1 MGWWPR
7 IIDKLSISARF
18 CRLGDAVELG
28 KVVRAYRKKLKM
40 SQEELA
46 ALSGISERT
55 LRDLEKGRLSVS
67 LEKAV
72 AVTDVLGL
80 KIQVIEA

>member
-1 MGWWPR
+1 M
-7 IIDKLSISARF
+7 
-18 CRLGDAVELG
+18 ELG

-72 AVTDVLGL
+72 AVADVLGL

>member
-1 MGWWPR
+1 M
-7 IIDKLSISARF
+7 
-18 CRLGDAVELG
+18 ELG
-28 KVVRAYRKKLKM
+28 KIVRAYRKRLKM

-55 LRDLEKGRLSVS
+55 LRDLEKGRLSIS

-72 AVTDVLGL
+72 AVADVLGL
-80 KIQVIEA
+80 KIQVVEA

>member
-1 MGWWPR
+1 M
-7 IIDKLSISARF
+7 
-18 CRLGDAVELG
+18 ELG
-28 KVVRAYRKKLKM
+28 KIVRAYRKKLKM

-55 LRDLEKGRLSVS
+55 LRDLEKGCLSVS

-72 AVTDVLGL
+72 AVADVLGL
-80 KIQVIEA
+80 KIQVI

>member
-1 MGWWPR
+1 M
-7 IIDKLSISARF
+7 
-18 CRLGDAVELG
+18 ELG
-28 KVVRAYRKKLKM
+28 KIVRAYRKKLKM

-72 AVTDVLGL
+72 AVADVLGL
-80 KIQVIEA
+80 KIQVI

>member
-1 MGWWPR
+1 M
-7 IIDKLSISARF
+7 
-18 CRLGDAVELG
+18 ELG

>member
-1 MGWWPR
+1 M
-7 IIDKLSISARF
+7 
-18 CRLGDAVELG
+18 ELG
-28 KVVRAYRKKLKM
+28 KIVRAYRKRLKM

-55 LRDLEKGRLSVS
+55 LRDLEKGRLSIS

-72 AVTDVLGL
+72 AVADVLGL

>member
-1 MGWWPR
+1 M
-7 IIDKLSISARF
+7 
-18 CRLGDAVELG
+18 ELG
-28 KVVRAYRKKLKM
+28 KIVRAYRKKLKM

-72 AVTDVLGL
+72 AVADVLGL

>member
-1 MGWWPR
+1 M
-7 IIDKLSISARF
+7 
-18 CRLGDAVELG
+18 ELG
-28 KVVRAYRKKLKM
+28 KVVRTYRKKLKM

-72 AVTDVLGL
+72 AVADVLGL

>member
-1 MGWWPR
+1 M
-7 IIDKLSISARF
+7 
-18 CRLGDAVELG
+18 ELG
-28 KVVRAYRKKLKM
+28 KIVRAYRKRLKM

-55 LRDLEKGRLSVS
+55 LRDLEKGRLSIS

-72 AVTDVLGL
+72 AVADVLGL
-80 KIQVIEA
+80 KIQVIEV

>member
-1 MGWWPR
+1 M
-7 IIDKLSISARF
+7 
-18 CRLGDAVELG
+18 ELG
-28 KVVRAYRKKLKM
+28 KIVRAYRKKLKM

-55 LRDLEKGRLSVS
+55 LRDLEKGCLSVS

-72 AVTDVLGL
+72 AVADVLGL

>member
-1 MGWWPR
+1 M
-7 IIDKLSISARF
+7 
-18 CRLGDAVELG
+18 ELG
-28 KVVRAYRKKLKM
+28 KIVRAYRKELKM

-72 AVTDVLGL
+72 AVADVLGL

>member
-1 MGWWPR
+1 M
-7 IIDKLSISARF
+7 
-18 CRLGDAVELG
+18 ELG
-28 KVVRAYRKKLKM
+28 KIVRAYRKRLKM
-40 SQEELA
+40 SQKELA

-55 LRDLEKGRLSVS
+55 LRDLEKGRLSIS

-72 AVTDVLGL
+72 AVADVLGL